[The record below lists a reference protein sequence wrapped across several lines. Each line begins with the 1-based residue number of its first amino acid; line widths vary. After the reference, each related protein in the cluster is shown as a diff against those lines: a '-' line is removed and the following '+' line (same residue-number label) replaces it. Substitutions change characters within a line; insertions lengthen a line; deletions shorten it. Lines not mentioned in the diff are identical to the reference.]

1 MGVARPSSIGN
12 SHQMVQDQ
20 IQSDLRRHPG
30 IVAGVLWPTA
40 DDRPSARIL
49 RDLATDLESIC
60 DLFEH
65 EDRVYSDSAS
75 AAAVFKD
82 LRDVTELAVA
92 LTRKL
97 EGLHVDTREILE
109 TFGGFPASA
118 QKTGFRWF
126 MIERP
131 RTRKLDGISNQK
143 FVTPERSPETL
154 IQLISMLER
163 LDGSS
168 QRAEANFKEQ
178 FGFGKGRNRFKISQI
193 AGRSP
198 QKLIVYFASFL
209 LIKYRP
215 DGKFTASANGL
226 LHAIAMALYEFLT
239 GKEADAEGAPDLLRF
254 MKQSIK
260 YLRVARQQS
269 VDDKTSHALD
279 ARTSTDQYWNSMIRD
294 YYGHASAKITRLSI
308 PARELLEKLRHE
320 REQKDALTQPARR
333 DEGPLLG

>member
-1 MGVARPSSIGN
+1 
-12 SHQMVQDQ
+12 MVHDQ
-20 IQSDLRRHPG
+20 IRSDLRRDPG

-40 DDRPSARIL
+40 GDRPSARIL
-49 RDLATDLESIC
+49 RGLATDLESIC

-65 EDRVYSDSAS
+65 EAEVYRDSAT

-82 LRDVTELAVA
+82 LRDITELAVA

-97 EGLHVDTREILE
+97 EGLHVDTQEILE
-109 TFGGFPASA
+109 TFGGFPALVEKS
-118 QKTGFRWF
+118 GFRWF

-131 RTRKLDGISNQK
+131 RTRKLSGISNQK
-143 FVTPERSPETL
+143 IAVPERASETL
-154 IQLISMLER
+154 SQLTRALER

-198 QKLIVYFASFL
+198 KKLIVYFASFL
-209 LIKYRP
+209 LFKYRP

-226 LHAIAMALYEFLT
+226 LHAIAMALYEFLS

-254 MKQSIK
+254 VKQSIK

-269 VDDKTSHALD
+269 VDDKTLHALD
-279 ARTSTDQYWNSMIRD
+279 VRTSTDQYWDSIVRD

-308 PARELLEKLRHE
+308 PAREFLENLRHE
-320 REQKDALTQPARR
+320 REQKDALTQSARR